1 MTTGLQLTPWPVWQE
16 VICERFYGSG
26 HTHNEI
32 GKNHPNVTYSS
43 ALSGKV
49 LLVPHKKGMARMF
62 VVPWSPTRVS
72 LCTKIWAFCQAF
84 EFHLV
89 HVPSPSVPVEEVDA
103 TTETFSVMSSDR
115 RWNSASISSIGKP
128 IGLLVDDWDRLLPF
142 FPRWPKQAW
151 DLRGAACAGVAF
163 SVSHDDRCGKHLQI
177 FTCKHIYIYIYVPDI
192 IYLYI
197 YIHTYYKDKTS
208 YLDYICI
215 IFHIYFMQRISS
227 LSLTPPPPIL
237 LPTNKLQ
244 AASVTGPKP
253 CSSGGEPLSGL
264 RQRETTP
271 TPPIRYSHLW
281 KLHLRKVPF
290 WKKETAV
297 QVQVVQNNASTFW
310 VTPTLCAPCH
320 SHVLTLSLWG
330 TTLVWD

>member
-1 MTTGLQLTPWPVWQE
+1 MTETDCFHFFPGGPNRPE
-16 VICERFYGSG
+16 ICEEQPAR
-26 HTHNEI
+26 E
-32 GKNHPNVTYSS
+32 
-43 ALSGKV
+43 
-49 LLVPHKKGMARMF
+49 LLFQCRMMIDAGNIF
-62 VVPWSPTRVS
+62 RS
-72 LCTKIWAFCQAF
+72 L
-84 EFHLV
+84 H
-89 HVPSPSVPVEEVDA
+89 
-103 TTETFSVMSSDR
+103 
-115 RWNSASISSIGKP
+115 AS
-128 IGLLVDDWDRLLPF
+128 
-142 FPRWPKQAW
+142 
-151 DLRGAACAGVAF
+151 
-163 SVSHDDRCGKHLQI
+163 
-177 FTCKHIYIYIYVPDI
+177 IYIYIYVPDI

-290 WKKETAV
+290 
-297 QVQVVQNNASTFW
+297 
-310 VTPTLCAPCH
+310 
-320 SHVLTLSLWG
+320 
-330 TTLVWD
+330 